1 MTALTAAHSLLPAT
15 PLPALGPEWLD
26 PAYIINS
33 FVSWVGPWAVL
44 GVALV
49 VFAET
54 GLLVGFFLPGDSLLF
69 TLGMFVGAGT
79 VGVPIWVR
87 RSSTGRTRACSR
99 RSTWSARGPSSRST
113 GARR

>member
-54 GLLVGFFLPGDSLLF
+54 GLLVGFFLPG
-69 TLGMFVGAGT
+69 AP
-79 VGVPIWVR
+79 VPASIMPHR
-87 RSSTGRTRACSR
+87 RRNASPMPGIHRL
-99 RSTWSARGPSSRST
+99 RGEWPRNS
-113 GARR
+113 